1 MSAEKSI
8 KELRA
13 ALKEKRAGTVKA
25 PSKMKKHELLME
37 LAGRTSRSV
46 SPAPRPAASKKAVA
60 PVVVPVVAPSAL
72 EKDKPAKKAPKKAAA
87 VKESLPA
94 KPVKDLPPA
103 NEVKPV
109 KTASEAVKK
118 LVAGS
123 QEARDRM
130 ARLREMRN
138 AKHNVD

>member
-8 KELRA
+8 KELRKE
-13 ALKEKRAGTVKA
+13 LKEKRAGTVKA

-46 SPAPRPAASKKAVA
+46 SPAPRPAASKKVVA
-60 PVVVPVVAPSAL
+60 PVVAPPAL
-72 EKDKPAKKAPKKAAA
+72 EKDRPAKKAPKKAAA

-103 NEVKPV
+103 NEVKAV

-130 ARLREMRN
+130 ARLREMRAA
-138 AKHNVD
+138 AKNVD